1 MRVKA
6 GLTKF
11 VALLPLLAVAA
22 MIASLLV
29 PQNSAIAADN
39 KASNSVSSD
48 ASQHSNLRAETGQ
61 LVQINQT
68 APEYPYSNGTEAT
81 ENQAKSSGFAFAT
94 GAFLPDTS
102 LENQGHSVRPVA
114 DSVTAEDD
122 TWSGV
127 AKELGKGLTQV
138 GSTYASGDKA
148 TAASQMS
155 AVSTRYTASNFGR
168 AVQETLGADRQQGE
182 MSQFQS
188 VQQLTYGDGHGAD
201 LGSQIAALSNE
212 LNTAAAQ
219 LDASPNLAKPKAY
232 AARIEQTVKAQRK
245 VLQKNKKTKFYGKG
259 SRTWLQVAGQMGKV
273 IDQGVAA
280 AKAGDGEK
288 GSDKVNVAYYQ
299 YYEKLGFEKNVMNA
313 ISGSRVSYMES
324 CFKELRKAMIRGDA
338 PASIKKQ
345 ANELKANLVVDAK
358 KLDGGAEAQ
367 VNGATKFATS
377 SIGQSF
383 LILVREGL
391 EALLVVAAIIAYMLK
406 SGNKKLVRWIYLGVV
421 VGLIGSGLMA
431 VLFAVFF
438 NGNGPQQEI
447 MEGVVA
453 LIAMLMLIYTSN
465 WMLSK
470 SDTEAWKSYIGSKT
484 KKAISNVAAADSL
497 TFAGVVSLAML
508 SFLAV
513 FREGAET
520 VMFYQS
526 VYSMTKDSRGM
537 WIGGLAAAVV
547 LIIVFVLIRFT
558 SVHIPLHPF
567 FLITS
572 VLLAVL
578 AVTFAGG
585 GVHSLIEG
593 DAVNGTYLASMP
605 TNEWLGLYPY
615 TETIVAQI
623 IAAVVIIG
631 LFVVFGIRKHREKVA
646 KSAGSSD
653 CKEALA

>member
-1 MRVKA
+1 MRAKTR
-6 GLTKF
+6 LTKL
-11 VALLPLLAVAA
+11 VALLPLLAVVA

-29 PQNSAIAADN
+29 PQGPAIAAN
-39 KASNSVSSD
+39 QESSD
-48 ASQHSNLRAETGQ
+48 VVNENVSYESVNQSKTNQLSQSGQITDGRAYVNDGV
-61 LVQINQT
+61 LPGVQT
-68 APEYPYSNGTEAT
+68 LSYGPAAKTNGV
-81 ENQAKSSGFAFAT
+81 QAGMN
-94 GAFLPDTS
+94 
-102 LENQGHSVRPVA
+102 EVNQGYSVRASA
-114 DSVTAEDD
+114 DTVTAEDD
-122 TWSGV
+122 TWTGV
-127 AKELGKGLTQV
+127 AKDLGSGLAQV
-138 GSTYASGDKA
+138 NGTYASGDRA

-155 AVSTRYTASNFGR
+155 AVSARYTASNFSR
-168 AVQETLGADRQQGE
+168 AVQETLGADRQQSE
-182 MSQFQS
+182 MNQFQS
-188 VQQLTYGDGHGAD
+188 VQQLTYSDGHGAD
-201 LGSQIAALSNE
+201 LNSQVAALSNE
-212 LNTAAAQ
+212 LDSAATQ

-232 AARIEQTVKAQRK
+232 AAQIEKTVKEQRK

-259 SRTWLQVAGQMGKV
+259 NRTWLEVAGQMGKV

-288 GSDKVNVAYYQ
+288 GADKVNEAYYQ

-324 CFKELRKAMIRGDA
+324 CFKELRKAMVRGDA
-338 PASIKKQ
+338 PAGIKKQ
-345 ANELKANLVVDAK
+345 ADELKANLNVDAK
-358 KLDGGAEAQ
+358 KLDGGAEDQ

-406 SGNKKLVRWIYLGVV
+406 SDNKKLVRWIYLGVV

-453 LIAMLMLIYTSN
+453 LIAMCMLIYTSD

-470 SDTEAWKSYIGSKT
+470 SDVEAWQSYIGNKT
-484 KKAISNVAAADSL
+484 KKAVSGVTAADSL

-547 LIIVFVLIRFT
+547 LVLVFVLIRFT

-572 VLLAVL
+572 ALLAVL

-593 DAVNGTYLASMP
+593 DAIGGTYLASMP

-615 TETIVAQI
+615 TETIVAQV

-631 LFVVFGIRKHREKVA
+631 LFVVFGIRRHHEKVVKA
-646 KSAGSSD
+646 AESAHCAGT
-653 CKEALA
+653 AA

>member
-1 MRVKA
+1 M
-6 GLTKF
+6 T
-11 VALLPLLAVAA
+11 
-22 MIASLLV
+22 
-29 PQNSAIAADN
+29 
-39 KASNSVSSD
+39 
-48 ASQHSNLRAETGQ
+48 ETGG
-61 LVQINQT
+61 LQT
-68 APEYPYSNGTEAT
+68 DRLG
-81 ENQAKSSGFAFAT
+81 G
-94 GAFLPDTS
+94 D
-102 LENQGHSVRPVA
+102 QGYSVRPAA

-127 AKELGKGLTQV
+127 AKDLGKGLAQV
-138 GSTYASGDKA
+138 NGTYVSGDRP

-155 AVSTRYTASNFGR
+155 AVSTRYTASDFSR
-168 AVQETLGADRQQGE
+168 AVQETLGVDRQQNE

-188 VQQLTYGDGHGAD
+188 VQQLTYTDGHDAD
-201 LGSQIAALSNE
+201 LAAQIAALSNE
-212 LNTAAAQ
+212 LNTAATQ

-232 AARIEQTVKAQRK
+232 AAQIEQTIKEQRK
-245 VLQKNKKTKFYGKG
+245 VLQKNKKTKFVGLG
-259 SRTWLQVAGQMGKV
+259 NRTWLQVAGQMGKV

-288 GSDKVNVAYYQ
+288 GADKVNVAYYQ

-313 ISGSRVSYMES
+313 ISGSRVSFMES
-324 CFKELRKAMIRGDA
+324 SFKELRKAMVRGDA
-338 PASIKKQ
+338 PAGIKKQ
-345 ANELKANLVVDAK
+345 ADELKANLNIDAK
-358 KLDGGAEAQ
+358 KLDGGAVDQ
-367 VNGATKFATS
+367 VNGVTKFATS

-391 EALLVVAAIIAYMLK
+391 EALLVVAAIIAYMIK
-406 SGNKKLVRWIYLGVV
+406 SDNKKLVKWIYLGVV

-438 NGNGPQQEI
+438 DGNGPQQEN

-453 LIAMLMLIYTSN
+453 LIAMCMLIYTSN

-470 SDTEAWKSYIGSKT
+470 SDADAWQSYIGDKA
-484 KKAISNVAAADSL
+484 KKAVSDVTSADSL

-526 VYSMTKDSRGM
+526 VYSMTKDSKGM
-537 WIGGLAAAVV
+537 WIGGLAAAAVLVV
-547 LIIVFVLIRFT
+547 VFVLIRFT

-572 VLLAVL
+572 VLLAIL

-593 DAVNGTYLASMP
+593 DAINGTYLASMP

-615 TETIVAQI
+615 TQTIVAQI
-623 IAAVVIIG
+623 IAAVVIIA
-631 LFVVFGIRKHREKVA
+631 LFVIFGIRKHREKEMKA
-646 KSAGSSD
+646 LEAASSE
-653 CKEALA
+653 EAVTR